1 MRTLFQATCWGTS
14 FLARAYFDTA
24 DKTRMSDFLKNR
36 KIIKKLSAKL
46 QNNHEY

>member
-1 MRTLFQATCWGTS
+1 
-14 FLARAYFDTA
+14 
-24 DKTRMSDFLKNR
+24 MSDFLKNR